1 MRMQTRHRKS
11 NIEDIRQWEEDENM
25 VKVIRISFVHDGM
38 VYNNSIHKSI
48 MSKNHRYELK
58 LSIRIIQ
65 IFLAHS
71 LEHGVKQEQA

>member
-1 MRMQTRHRKS
+1 
-11 NIEDIRQWEEDENM
+11 M

-58 LSIRIIQ
+58 FSIRIIQ
-65 IFLAHS
+65 IFLALS

>member
-11 NIEDIRQWEEDENM
+11 KIDDIRQWEEDENM

-71 LEHGVKQEQA
+71 LEHGVKREQA